1 MVLLDV
7 VIATL
12 THSEVLA
19 APVLA
24 AERMAAQVVRVAT
37 TIQIHV
43 RVPANQAVKALAAV
57 MVRDRTDSG
66 REIMVDPE
74 GAMRAVFRAI
84 RVVQV
89 VLVVPGQQV
98 PTGLV
103 APSMRELAMDKS
115 AVAFYTLI
123 REILVVPD

>member
-1 MVLLDV
+1 
-7 VIATL
+7 
-12 THSEVLA
+12 
-19 APVLA
+19 
-24 AERMAAQVVRVAT
+24 
-37 TIQIHV
+37 
-43 RVPANQAVKALAAV
+43 

-66 REIMVDPE
+66 REIMVAAE
-74 GAMRAVFRAI
+74 GAMRAVLCAI

-98 PTGLV
+98 PTGPV
-103 APSMRELAMDKS
+103 AASMRELAMDKS